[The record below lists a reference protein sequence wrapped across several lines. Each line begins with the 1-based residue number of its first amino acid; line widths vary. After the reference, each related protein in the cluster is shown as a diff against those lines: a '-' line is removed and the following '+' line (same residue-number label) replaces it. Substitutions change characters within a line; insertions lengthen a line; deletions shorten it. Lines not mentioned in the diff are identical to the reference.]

1 MDRIPPAAEVSIRE
15 DLVYT
20 PVTPCRIIDT
30 RFPTPNILGPNSGR
44 DFGITSSDYSAQGG
58 QATSCG
64 IPTNASAVA
73 INVVSTGQS
82 GLGNLR
88 VIQSGV
94 AVPNVAFLNYRP
106 GVNTA
111 NAGIARVAAP
121 SSTNGLFI
129 YSGGSQSH
137 AVVDIMGYFSAAASQ
152 VPVSVEGG
160 FGALNLASPV
170 VICQT
175 ALTPTQ
181 NWTARPSG
189 SVSILADA
197 AGALNWGM
205 DFVYSTNAGVSWN
218 AASTQVMRGAAEAS
232 SWGYAASNASDVVS
246 LNAATPYSLVCG
258 YRRSA
263 ALAMLPIRSVR

>member
-1 MDRIPPAAEVSIRE
+1 MDRIPPIAEVLIRE

-30 RFPTPNILGPNSGR
+30 RAPTPNILGPNSGR

-58 QATSCG
+58 QAASCG
-64 IPTNASAVA
+64 IPANASAVA

-137 AVVDIMGYFSAAASQ
+137 AVVDIMGYFSAAAS
-152 VPVSVEGG
+152 PV
-160 FGALNLASPV
+160 
-170 VICQT
+170 
-175 ALTPTQ
+175 
-181 NWTARPSG
+181 
-189 SVSILADA
+189 AD
-197 AGALNWGM
+197 
-205 DFVYSTNAGVSWN
+205 
-218 AASTQVMRGAAEAS
+218 
-232 SWGYAASNASDVVS
+232 
-246 LNAATPYSLVCG
+246 
-258 YRRSA
+258 
-263 ALAMLPIRSVR
+263 IR